1 MVGSERGRVDERM
14 IEIIKAMYEG
24 VRTAVKFKGG
34 ESQSVEVWV
43 GVHQGS
49 VLSPLFFII
58 VLDTL
63 TKKFRRGLPFE
74 LLYADDLVLIAES
87 ELELLDRLSVWKE
100 GLEEEGLRVNMG
112 KTVVMTCQTKS
123 GHVMDSGRWPC
134 GICKKGVGS
143 NSIQCT
149 KCNSWIHKRCSKIK
163 QRLKQDSQF
172 QCKNCS
178 DNVET
183 EVDEVKKET
192 VMKDGSRMKN
202 VDSFCYLGDMI
213 GAAGGAEEGSRTRVR
228 CAWGKFNE
236 LGSICC
242 WREVCH

>member
-112 KTVVMTCQTKS
+112 KTVVMICQAKS
-123 GHVMDSGRWPC
+123 GQVMDSGRWPC
-134 GICKKGVGS
+134 GICKKGVGT
-143 NSIQCT
+143 NSI
-149 KCNSWIHKRCSKIK
+149 SMHKV
-163 QRLKQDSQF
+163 QQLDS
-172 QCKNCS
+172 
-178 DNVET
+178 
-183 EVDEVKKET
+183 
-192 VMKDGSRMKN
+192 
-202 VDSFCYLGDMI
+202 
-213 GAAGGAEEGSRTRVR
+213 
-228 CAWGKFNE
+228 
-236 LGSICC
+236 
-242 WREVCH
+242 